1 MHVTNQKKLQVF
13 ISSTYLDL
21 IEERQAAVEAI
32 LKAGHIPAGMEL
44 FTASNKSQWDIITRW
59 IDESDIYMLILGGR
73 YGSIENE
80 SQKSYTHLEYEY
92 AQSQGK
98 PLFAVVIEDSA
109 LDSRKSRDI
118 EKDNPERLNE
128 FRKKVL
134 SYMSS
139 FFTDKKDIKLAVHE
153 SMGQITQDY
162 DLTGW
167 IRGNQQNSD
176 IAKEMVTL
184 NDELRKLREENEKL
198 KSEQVERSPKL
209 ELSINDDQS
218 LEFKLDSNE
227 SRFYK
232 KREPIQNIPHHLV
245 DYLTEESIAD
255 YNQSLLKITESD
267 INAYNNIQSQISTL
281 DILRDQLKIVLSN
294 TGNIKAH
301 NIHVSITFPD
311 LVLVTDNEKEI
322 SDLKKNLTKDLAQ
335 IIPMAT
341 YNPISIAE
349 KKLIEDKKKAEAN
362 SKDIFDRLLNLNGS
376 SPASFL
382 SARQNDDFL
391 AKSFSD
397 PLNYSYIEKN
407 EIIIKLSTLTHSFG
421 HNYNKYFL
429 VPLKKGS
436 STIQVTLFCDE
447 YLERNVQ
454 EIQLTID

>member
-1 MHVTNQKKLQVF
+1 MDVTNQKKLQVF
-13 ISSTYLDL
+13 ISSTYIDL

-92 AQSQGK
+92 AQSKDK
-98 PLFAVVIEDSA
+98 PLFAVVIEEPA
-109 LDSRKSRDI
+109 LDLRKSKDI
-118 EKDNPERLNE
+118 EKHNPEKLNE

-139 FFTDKKDIKLAVHE
+139 FFTDNKDIKLAVHE

-176 IAKEMVTL
+176 IAKEMMTL
-184 NDELRKLREENEKL
+184 NDELRKLREDNEKL
-198 KSEQVERSPKL
+198 KAEQVERSPKL

-218 LEFKLDSNE
+218 LEFKLDGDE

-255 YNQSLLKITESD
+255 YNQSLLEIDDNSIEK
-267 INAYNNIQSQISTL
+267 YNNIQSQISSLSNLTNK
-281 DILRDQLKIVLSN
+281 LKIILAN
-294 TGNIKAH
+294 KGNIKAQ
-301 NIHVSITFPD
+301 NVYVSITFPD
-311 LVLVTDNEKEI
+311 LVFVTDDQEEVLTIKKSLAEKALE
-322 SDLKKNLTKDLAQ
+322 
-335 IIPMAT
+335 IIPSPT
-341 YNPISIAE
+341 YDPIESAE
-349 KKLIEDKKKAEAN
+349 EKLA
-362 SKDIFDRLLNLNGS
+362 KDIQTEKYVDVMARALGINHNTLS
-376 SPASFL
+376 SL
-382 SARQNDDFL
+382 SNFQRKDDFL
-391 AKSFSD
+391 IRNT
-397 PLNYSYIEKN
+397 LNQHNRNYAENN
-407 EIIIKLSTLTHSFG
+407 EIIIKPSTLTHSFE
-421 HNYNKYFL
+421 NSYSNYFL
-429 VPLKKGS
+429 IPITKGI
-436 STIQVTLFCDE
+436 STIKIELFCDE
-447 YLERNVQ
+447 YLKPDIH
-454 EIQLTID
+454 EIQLIVK

>member
-1 MHVTNQKKLQVF
+1 MDVTNQKKLQVF

-162 DLTGW
+162 NLTGW

-176 IAKEMVTL
+176 IAKEVVTL

-198 KSEQVERSPKL
+198 KSEQVERFPKL

-218 LEFKLDSNE
+218 LEFKLDGDE

-232 KREPIQNIPHHLV
+232 KRKPIQNIPDHLV
-245 DYLTEESIAD
+245 DYLTEKSIAD
-255 YNQSLLKITESD
+255 YNQSLLKIDVTSIEK
-267 INAYNNIQSQISTL
+267 YNNIQSQISS
-281 DILRDQLKIVLSN
+281 LSN
-294 TGNIKAH
+294 LNNKIEIILANKGNIKAQ
-301 NIHVSITFPD
+301 NVYVSITFPD
-311 LVLVTDNEKEI
+311 LVLVTDDQEEIADIKKILAEKALE
-322 SDLKKNLTKDLAQ
+322 
-335 IIPMAT
+335 IIPAPT
-341 YNPISIAE
+341 YNPINVAE
-349 KKLIEDKKKAEAN
+349 KELAKDNKSSTYGDIMAKALGIDHNTFASLSRFQPDNNFALRTALNPHNRHYAKEN
-362 SKDIFDRLLNLNGS
+362 RITISLLN
-376 SPASFL
+376 
-382 SARQNDDFL
+382 
-391 AKSFSD
+391 
-397 PLNYSYIEKN
+397 
-407 EIIIKLSTLTHSFG
+407 LTHSFE
-421 HNYNKYFL
+421 NSYSNYFL
-429 VPLKKGS
+429 IPLRKGI
-436 STIQVTLFCDE
+436 STIKIELFCDE
-447 YLERNVQ
+447 YLEPEIQ
-454 EIQLTID
+454 EIQLTVN

>member
-1 MHVTNQKKLQVF
+1 MDVTNQKKLQVF

-176 IAKEMVTL
+176 FAKEMVTL
-184 NDELRKLREENEKL
+184 NDELRKLKEENERL
-198 KSEQVERSPKL
+198 KVEQLERSPKL
-209 ELSINDDQS
+209 DLSIDGNQY
-218 LEFKLDSNE
+218 LELKLDVDE
-227 SRFYK
+227 SVFYK
-232 KREPIQNIPHHLV
+232 KQEPIEYIPEHLT
-245 DYLTEESIAD
+245 DYLHQQQVSS
-255 YNQSLLKITESD
+255 YNISLDNINASD
-267 INAYNNIQSQISTL
+267 IASFNETQTQIHSLKNSQ
-281 DILRDQLKIVLSN
+281 KKFEVNLSN
-294 TGNIKAH
+294 IGNVKAS
-301 NIHVSITFPD
+301 NIH
-311 LVLVTDNEKEI
+311 
-322 SDLKKNLTKDLAQ
+322 
-335 IIPMAT
+335 IIVKPT
-341 YNPISIAE
+341 
-349 KKLIEDKKKAEAN
+349 
-362 SKDIFDRLLNLNGS
+362 
-376 SPASFL
+376 
-382 SARQNDDFL
+382 
-391 AKSFSD
+391 
-397 PLNYSYIEKN
+397 
-407 EIIIKLSTLTHSFG
+407 
-421 HNYNKYFL
+421 
-429 VPLKKGS
+429 
-436 STIQVTLFCDE
+436 
-447 YLERNVQ
+447 
-454 EIQLTID
+454 

>member
-1 MHVTNQKKLQVF
+1 MDVTNQKKLQVF

-109 LDSRKSRDI
+109 LDLRKSRDI

-128 FRKKVL
+128 FREKVL

-162 DLTGW
+162 GLTGW

-184 NDELRKLREENEKL
+184 NDELRKLKEENDRLKL
-198 KSEQVERSPKL
+198 EQVKRLPKI
-209 ELSINDDQS
+209 EFSINDSQ
-218 LEFKLDSNE
+218 KLDVVYHINKSN
-227 SRFYK
+227 FYK
-232 KREPIQNIPHHLV
+232 ARTSIKEIPNHLKK
-245 DYLTEESIAD
+245 YLTKKEADD
-255 YNQSLLKITESD
+255 YNNTLLALDEITIENYNKIIAKKFNFLELQ
-267 INAYNNIQSQISTL
+267 NN
-281 DILRDQLKIVLSN
+281 LKLN
-294 TGNIKAH
+294 
-301 NIHVSITFPD
+301 
-311 LVLVTDNEKEI
+311 
-322 SDLKKNLTKDLAQ
+322 
-335 IIPMAT
+335 
-341 YNPISIAE
+341 
-349 KKLIEDKKKAEAN
+349 
-362 SKDIFDRLLNLNGS
+362 LLNLGNL
-376 SPASFL
+376 PANNIHIYVTFPNFVHIL
-382 SARQNDDFL
+382 EDKNEVKEIVDELEEL
-391 AKSFSD
+391 ALELIPNPLHD
-397 PLNYSYIEKN
+397 PLVEAEKQYKKDSILSNSMQDYLNVSDRFLGTNGHFLPEIRSINNFANLNPYDKNNYDSVKENMIT
-407 EIIIKLSTLTHSFG
+407 IKLSKLLHGLSAV
-421 HNYNKYFL
+421 YSEYLL
-429 VPLKKGS
+429 VPLSKGS
-436 STIQVTLFCDE
+436 GIIEVKIYCEE
-447 YLERNVQ
+447 YLENKTY
-454 EIQLTID
+454 EIPIFVS